1 MLESLFSNVADLKK
15 KLQHRCFPV
24 NIAIFLRTSFLNNI
38 CERLLLF
45 LVHYDQKLYS
55 YLDWLKAVKAFMILG
70 MIANLVAVIYLVLAF
85 IKEDII
91 FKIVGIF
98 LAINGK

>member
-1 MLESLFSNVADLKK
+1 MLESLFSKIFIKK
-15 KLQHRCFPV
+15 KLQLRCFPV
-24 NIAIFLRTSFLNNI
+24 NIAKFLTTPFLNNI
-38 CERLLLF
+38 CERMLLF
-45 LVHYDQKLYS
+45 LVHSGQKLYS
-55 YLDWLKAVKAFMILG
+55 CLDWLKAVKAFMILG

-91 FKIVGIF
+91 FKIVGVF